1 MMGDGMIR
9 WDRYQ
14 ELRAEVGDED
24 LAEIVDLFL
33 SELEISVAQ
42 IMSMPQAGLTADS
55 FHALKG
61 SCLNIGFD
69 KLADLC
75 AAAEQAIARGEA
87 GGIDRARLAE
97 VYAAS
102 RAAFEGGLRSAA

>member
-1 MMGDGMIR
+1 MIR
-9 WDRYQ
+9 WDRYN

-33 SELEISVAQ
+33 AELEASVTQ
-42 IMSMPQAGLTADS
+42 IMAVPQSGLTADT

-69 KLADLC
+69 TLADLC
-75 AAAEQAIARGEA
+75 AAAEQAVARGE
-87 GGIDRARLAE
+87 GEGIDRARLAE

-102 RAAFEGGLRSAA
+102 RAAFEGGLRNAA